1 MKNATLPW
9 HTVSLIKVVLIK
21 TAVITIDGDVTA
33 ADVDDDD
40 GDDDDDDVMLVT
52 CVRACVCSITT
63 VSATRVRYVLNVRP
77 R

>member
-33 ADVDDDD
+33 ADVDDV
-40 GDDDDDDVMLVT
+40 DVMLVT